1 MVMSLAILSLFEA
14 LRTIELAG
22 EKVDREAVSKA
33 IRSAAEIY
41 WRGLPELERESMRS
55 SFEVLEKAIIS
66 PELTAEE
73 EEIVIFAAEALLE
86 AERVFRIDR
95 SEVIHVIEKELR
107 SAGQDG
113 LADLTMMILSAKLK
127 G

>member
-1 MVMSLAILSLFEA
+1 MSLAILSLFEA

-22 EKVDREAVSKA
+22 EKVDRGAVSKA

-86 AERVFRIDR
+86 AERIFRIDR
-95 SEVIHVIEKELR
+95 SEVIHVIERELR

-127 G
+127 K

>member
-22 EKVDREAVSKA
+22 EKVDRGAVSKA

-86 AERVFRIDR
+86 AERIFRIDR
-95 SEVIHVIEKELR
+95 SEVIHVIERELR

-127 G
+127 K

>member
-1 MVMSLAILSLFEA
+1 MSLAILSLFEA